1 MGTNPTYSPCLGT
14 RLRNVSSTSEEEE
27 DNQGTV
33 RARKTRKRD
42 NKGKNRGKNPVTEES
57 SEEENIPARRAKNR
71 NNNKG

>member
-42 NKGKNRGKNPVTEES
+42 NKGKNRGNPVTEES